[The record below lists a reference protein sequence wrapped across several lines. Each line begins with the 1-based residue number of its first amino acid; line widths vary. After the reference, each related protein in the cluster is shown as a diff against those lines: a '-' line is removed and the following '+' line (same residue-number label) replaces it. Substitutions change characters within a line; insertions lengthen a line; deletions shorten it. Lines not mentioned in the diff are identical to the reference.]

1 MRENKR
7 DIPNEFVAKKCKAA
21 ISLSGF
27 DQYTALILLQQKK
40 KKSVLLSSTLRHDND
55 VDRHDND
62 IENGKPDIIFFL
74 E

>member
-1 MRENKR
+1 MNLLLRSVKQPFLFLGLTNIQLLYCCSKKR
-7 DIPNEFVAKKCKAA
+7 
-21 ISLSGF
+21 
-27 DQYTALILLQQKK
+27 
-40 KKSVLLSSTLRHDND
+40 KSVLLSSTLRHDND